1 MLHKLPMLNNSNKI
15 QTHKRFKRMLFLR
28 IKHNMQTFTAILF
41 IKLQNDR
48 QQLYSEK
55 KDEPYISVFGL
66 AMLLSCFAVRYMFSD
81 SNTTHHAPS
90 RSERTCQPSD
100 RTWPEGATGLSAH
113 PMTVAPACP

>member
-1 MLHKLPMLNNSNKI
+1 MLNNSNMI
-15 QTHKRFKRMLFLR
+15 QTHKQSKRALFLR
-28 IKHNMQTFTAILF
+28 IKHNIQLFTVILF
-41 IKLQNDR
+41 IKLQNDK

-55 KDEPYISVFGL
+55 KDEPYISGLGL
-66 AMLLSCFAVRYMFSD
+66 ATLLSCFAVSYIFSI

-113 PMTVAPACP
+113 PMTVAPAYP